1 MDERELSAML
11 DAYNLLQE
19 VVPGMKMSLA
29 GNYHVELVDL
39 LYDFTVQYE
48 QYFTKDELERRKAN
62 GQVTLYY
69 TSCATTY
76 PNSYTFSS
84 PAEATCMALHAVQAG
99 FDGFLRWAY
108 NNWGEDPLRDTRYR
122 MWGAGDSFLIYP
134 GYRSSVR
141 FERLVEGIQDAE
153 KIRILRNEYKA
164 NGNSDAAAE
173 LEELVNTF
181 AEGEMNA
188 LNAGSKVKALEKILN
203 Q

>member
-1 MDERELSAML
+1 
-11 DAYNLLQE
+11 
-19 VVPGMKMSLA
+19 
-29 GNYHVELVDL
+29 LVDL

-108 NNWGEDPLRDTRYR
+108 NSWAENPQYDSRFGGWMSGDTY
-122 MWGAGDSFLIYP
+122 FVYP
-134 GYRSSVR
+134 YNRSSIR
-141 FERLVEGIQDAE
+141 FERLIDGIEVSEKVRALRAAGADMSAVDAVLEKVRTVEITD
-153 KIRILRNEYKA
+153 YKQPWQEIMTEA
-164 NGNSDAAAE
+164 R
-173 LEELVNTF
+173 
-181 AEGEMNA
+181 
-188 LNAGSKVKALEKILN
+188 KALDEAARK
-203 Q
+203 